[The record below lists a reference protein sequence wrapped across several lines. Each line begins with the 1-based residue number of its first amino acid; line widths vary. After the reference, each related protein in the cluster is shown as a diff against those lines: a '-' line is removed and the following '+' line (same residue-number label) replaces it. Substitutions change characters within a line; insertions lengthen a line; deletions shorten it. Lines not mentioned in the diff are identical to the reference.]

1 MNKLISKSWRNNFVR
16 TGLILAYLGNG
27 FFYIADIPYA
37 IRIVLIILGVGLT
50 LFGCYIWTKLKNRH
64 WAFMFWGLLTP
75 IGLLGI
81 SLLRD
86 RSIHKE
92 VEETS

>member
-1 MNKLISKSWRNNFVR
+1 MNRDLLIFFGIALSIFGRVIESW
-16 TGLILAYLGNG
+16 GLI
-27 FFYIADIPYA
+27 F
-37 IRIVLIILGVGLT
+37 LIIGIILILT
-50 LFGCYIWTKLKNRH
+50 GCYLWTKMKNRH

-86 RSIHKE
+86 KTRE
-92 VEETS
+92 